1 MSGEDRC
8 RIDVWLFRARF
19 FRTRALASAHVS
31 GGGVRIK
38 RAGQVRRISKPG
50 ELVGPG
56 DELAIKPNRE
66 LVTLRIE
73 ATGERRGPAS
83 EAQALYALIAADGAS
98 DDASS

>member
-1 MSGEDRC
+1 MSVEDRV
-8 RIDVWLFRARF
+8 RIDVWLFRARI

-31 GGGVRIK
+31 GGSVRLS

-56 DELAIKPNRE
+56 DELALKPNRD
-66 LVTLRIE
+66 LVAVRIL
-73 ATGERRGPAS
+73 ATGERRGPAP
-83 EAQALYALIAADGAS
+83 EARLLYALVTGQEPG

>member
-1 MSGEDRC
+1 MSDADRV
-8 RIDVWLFRARF
+8 RIDVWLFRARI

-31 GGGVRIK
+31 GGSVRLS

-56 DELAIKPNRE
+56 DELALKPNRE

-73 ATGERRGPAS
+73 AAGERRGPAP
-83 EAQALYALIAADGAS
+83 EARLLYTLLGDSPGDDGAS
-98 DDASS
+98 